1 VKAVVHDQP
10 RSFTVTEVPD
20 PHAGLG
26 DVRLREVRPGGAA
39 AT

>member
-1 VKAVVHDQP
+1 VQAVVYDQP

-20 PHAGLG
+20 PHAGPG
-26 DVRLREVRPGGAA
+26 EVRLRVVRPGGAA